1 MTKEGKK
8 FLIQLGIGSSIYVGA
23 IILSKQYNLETV
35 AELALFLAA
44 YIVIGF
50 SVIEKLGENIASR
63 YFLDENFLIV
73 IATIGAF
80 TIGKYVEGVAVLLFF
95 QIGMAAEAIA
105 VGRSRRTIEKL
116 MDIRPKVATQK
127 VEGRAVEVHPKDLEL
142 HQIIIIRPGEK
153 VPVDAVITDGASNI
167 DMKALTGESIPQE
180 VKEGDRIFSG
190 SINLTGLIEA
200 SVVRSYQD
208 SMASKIF
215 SLADNAINKKA
226 ETEHYITAF
235 ARVYT
240 PMIVL
245 FAILLTVVPSYTF
258 DKGNMLVWVY
268 RSLTFLVVACPSA
281 LIISVPLAFYG
292 GIGAASKHGV
302 LVKGSNYLEA
312 LAKTDTF
319 IFDKTG
325 TLTKGVFEV
334 IKIHAVHLKE
344 NELLEL
350 TALGEGYS
358 NHPIAQSI
366 REAYGQ
372 EIDKNRVGEVQEL
385 HGFGVKATI
394 DGKRV
399 YIGNSRFMEQ
409 ENIKYEKIEELQTV
423 AHVAVDNQYAGYII
437 IADII
442 REDAR
447 DTMQKLKKKYFTTLV
462 MLTGDH
468 LAEANA
474 IAKKLSID
482 YVYADLLPQDKVEYL
497 EEFLACQQE
506 EKLAFV
512 GDGINDAPVL
522 ARADVG
528 IAMGGLGSDAAIE
541 AADIVLLN
549 DELSKIISVIKIA
562 KETLRVVQQNT
573 VFSLLVKCGILLLAV
588 FGYVTMWQA
597 IFADIGV
604 MILAIFNSVWVAQY
618 PE

>member
-153 VPVDAVITDGASNI
+153 VPVDAVITDGSSNI

-240 PMIVL
+240 PLIVL

>member
-292 GIGAASKHGV
+292 GIGAASKHGL

>member
-153 VPVDAVITDGASNI
+153 VPVDAVITDGSSNI

-240 PMIVL
+240 PLIVL

-468 LAEANA
+468 LAEAKA

-541 AADIVLLN
+541 AADIVLLD